1 MLIDL
6 LGDQIS
12 IILQLILVLVMILIH
27 THRNIQ
33 AFRIEIKENYQRILQ
48 LLGFSI
54 DAHPSCENYQ
64 IKLNI
69 VSSI

>member
-12 IILQLILVLVMILIH
+12 IILQLILVLILIH

-33 AFRIEIKENYQRILQ
+33 AFRIEIKENNQRILQ
-48 LLGFSI
+48 FLGFSI